1 MRNFFTKKVRR
12 VILLELNL
20 QIYSFQ
26 DTDLG
31 V

>member
-31 V
+31 E